1 MNKILIAS
9 HGHLASGIQ
18 SSIGILTGLES
29 KVSVIDAYVDENN
42 YVLDIRKFIEELNG
56 ETGIIFT
63 DLVGGSVNQKVIL
76 EAEKHPNILI
86 VSGVNLPVVLSVILD
101 VRPITREVLEEIV
114 KSSQVEIVDL
124 KDDGEDISDED
135 FLA

>member
-29 KVSVIDAYVDENN
+29 KVSVIDAYVDEHN

-86 VSGVNLPVVLSVILD
+86 VFGVNLPVVLSVILD

>member
-18 SSIGILTGLES
+18 SSLKILTGLES
-29 KVSVIDAYVDENN
+29 KVSVIDAYVDEHN
-42 YVLDIRKFIEELNG
+42 YVVDIRKFIEELKG

-76 EAEKHPNILI
+76 EAEGHPNVLI
-86 VSGVNLPVVLSVILD
+86 VSGVNLPVVLSVLLD
-101 VRPITREVLEEIV
+101 VRPITRDVLNEIV

-124 KDDGEDISDED
+124 KDDQDDISDED